1 MRSFFVLPVI
11 LSIMNLP
18 KPRTDTAS
26 PSATVRLT
34 SVHSLH
40 SSVHSPDETR
50 RCASSRETRHS
61 ALTMQSNLIE
71 ETVMSDSSNS
81 LTGVKSVSAKSS
93 VFTVSRATL
102 TSSSESSGAIRAV
115 QAMTQLLSDVTAISP
130 SAERSTPRLSAA
142 PSQSRC
148 PSLTKPEPVTESE
161 VTCSEGTIPPD
172 SQSER
177 KSDSR
182 SGENRLPPV
191 S

>member
-71 ETVMSDSSNS
+71 ETVMSDFSNS
-81 LTGVKSVSAKSS
+81 LTVVKSESAKNS
-93 VFTVSRATL
+93 VLTVSRATL

-115 QAMTQLLSDVTAISP
+115 QAMTQQD
-130 SAERSTPRLSAA
+130 
-142 PSQSRC
+142 
-148 PSLTKPEPVTESE
+148 
-161 VTCSEGTIPPD
+161 
-172 SQSER
+172 
-177 KSDSR
+177 
-182 SGENRLPPV
+182 
-191 S
+191 